1 MKTISVILIAGLLT
15 ACAADPA
22 KVEAVAED
30 EAARLQPPT
39 RLLST
44 FNSFELQEMTLGESV
59 QAEEGKI
66 EEAREFE
73 ANLRSKI
80 QPLLNK
86 WNATEHVG
94 GGSTLLIQPHLS
106 QLKIVSGG
114 ARFWAGAFAGD
125 SYIDM
130 DLRLTDGSNGE
141 EIADVI
147 IRRDADSMTGA
158 WSIGKSDQNL
168 DDYIVTIV
176 YEYLTDHY

>member
-22 KVEAVAED
+22 KVEAVAKD

-59 QAEEGKI
+59 QGEEGKI

-80 QPLLNK
+80 QPLLNN

-94 GGSTLLIQPHLS
+94 GGGTLLIQPHVS
-106 QLKIVSGG
+106 RLKIVSGG

-141 EIADVI
+141 EIVHVI
-147 IRRDADSMTGA
+147 IRRDADSMAGA
-158 WSIGKSDQNL
+158 WSFGKSDKNL
-168 DDYIVTIV
+168 DDYVVTIV